1 MYLEACVILIHHT
14 KVFKIHNG
22 IIFFILLEVGGGGT
36 ANISYL
42 GMTFSSLKKLMEPA
56 ERNSTSKVL
65 SL

>member
-1 MYLEACVILIHHT
+1 MYLEARVILIHHT

-22 IIFFILLEVGGGGT
+22 IIFFILLEVGGGT